1 MELKVRISDWDAGV
15 PVVMLRKKTAEKLGV
30 HPKQRVL
37 VQTIS
42 KKPKQTY
49 AIVDIFEKVLE
60 HTEIAISAE
69 VRDNLKA
76 KIGQKLEV
84 TLASPPKSLEYIKEK
99 LNHRELNE
107 EKIKIIIEDIV
118 ANTLSEAEISLFVSA
133 MYDVGMSFNETIFL
147 IKSMLAA
154 GQTLSFRSKYVADKH
169 CIGGIPGNR
178 TTPLVVAICASQ
190 GMIMPKTSSRAI
202 TSAAGTSD
210 TVETIAKVDFSIKE
224 LKKIVEK
231 TNACMVWGG
240 GLGMVS
246 SDDKIISIEKD
257 LKIDPEAQL
266 LASIMAKKL
275 AVGSKYI
282 LIDIPYGSS
291 AKVSIWKALRLRRK
305 FERIGKYFKVKVKVV
320 ITDGNSPIGRGVGPI
335 LEMIDILKILDPER
349 RGPKDLEDKAIFLAG
364 QLFEMT
370 NMCKKGKGKVLA
382 RYALES
388 GKAFSKFKEII
399 EAQEGKI
406 KPLQP
411 GKYLFDLIAKS
422 NSSVKKINNK
432 KINLLARAL
441 GCPLDK
447 ASGIYFHRKV
457 GEKVVKGDKILTLY
471 AESKPRLLDGIAYLE
486 REKPVEF

>member
-1 MELKVRISDWDAGV
+1 MELKVRISDWDAGI
-15 PVVMLRKKTAEKLGV
+15 PVVMLRKQTAEKLGV

-37 VQTIS
+37 VNTIS
-42 KKPKQTY
+42 QKPKQTY
-49 AIVDIFEKVLE
+49 AIVDLFEKVLDKD
-60 HTEIAISAE
+60 EIAISSE
-69 VRDNLKA
+69 VRDSLRA

-84 TLASPPKSLEYIKEK
+84 SLASPPKSLEYIKEK
-99 LNHRELNE
+99 LNNKPLSED
-107 EKIKIIIEDIV
+107 KIKIIIKDIV
-118 ANTLSEAEISLFVSA
+118 DNNLSEAEISLFVSA
-133 MYDVGMSFNETIFL
+133 MYDNGMTFKETIFL
-147 IKSMLAA
+147 IKAMLAL
-154 GQTLSFRSKYVADKH
+154 GQTLSFRGKYIADKH

-210 TVETIAKVDFSIKE
+210 TVETLARVDFSIKE

-246 SDDKIISIEKD
+246 ADDKIIAIEKD

-282 LIDIPYGSS
+282 LIDIPQGSS
-291 AKVSIWKALRLRRK
+291 AKVTIWKALRLRRK
-305 FERIGKYFKVKVKVV
+305 FEKIGRYFGVNVRVV
-320 ITDGNSPIGRGVGPI
+320 ITNGKSPIGRGVGPV

-370 NMCKKGKGKVLA
+370 KMCKRGKGKTLA

-388 GKAFSKFKEII
+388 GKAFAKFKEII
-399 EAQEGKI
+399 QAQEGKI

-411 GKYLFDLIAKS
+411 GKYSYDLISRS

-432 KINLLARAL
+432 KINLLARVL

-447 ASGIYFHRKV
+447 ASGIYLHRKV
-457 GEKVVKGDKILTLY
+457 GEKIVKGDKILTLY

-486 REKPVEF
+486 REKPIEF

>member
-1 MELKVRISDWDAGV
+1 MELRVRISDWDAGV
-15 PVVMLRKKTAEKLGV
+15 PVVMLRKKTAESLGV

-42 KKPKQTY
+42 KKPRQTY
-49 AIVDIFEKVLE
+49 AIVDLFEKVLE
-60 HTEIAISAE
+60 PHEIAISAE
-69 VRDNLKA
+69 VRDNLRA

-84 TLASPPKSLEYIKEK
+84 KFASPPKSLEYIKEK
-99 LNHRELNE
+99 LNRKDLTE
-107 EKIKIIIEDIV
+107 EKIKIIIQDVVNNI
-118 ANTLSEAEISLFVSA
+118 LSEAEISLFVSS
-133 MYDVGMSFNETIFL
+133 MYEIGMNFKETIYL
-147 IKSMLAA
+147 IKAMLAA
-154 GQTLSFRSKYVADKH
+154 GQTLSFRGKYVADKH

-178 TTPLVVAICASQ
+178 TTPIVVAICASQ

-210 TVETIAKVDFSIKE
+210 TVETLARVDFSIKE

-246 SDDKIISIEKD
+246 ADDKIISIEKD

-275 AVGSKYI
+275 AAGSKYI
-282 LIDIPYGSS
+282 LIDIPQGNS
-291 AKVSIWKALRLRRK
+291 AKVSIWKALRLKRK
-305 FERIGKYFKVKVKVV
+305 FERIGKYFDVKVKVV
-320 ITDGNSPIGRGVGPI
+320 ITDGTSPIGRGVGPV

-349 RGPKDLEDKAIFLAG
+349 RGPKDLEEKAIFLAG

-370 NMCKKGKGKVLA
+370 KMCKKGKGKILA
-382 RYALES
+382 KYALES
-388 GKAFSKFKEII
+388 GKAFKKFKEII

-411 GKYLFDLIAKS
+411 GKHVYDLIARS

-447 ASGIYFHRKV
+447 ASGVYLHRKV
-457 GEKVVKGDKILTLY
+457 GEKVLKGDKILSLY
-471 AESKPRLLDGIAYLE
+471 AESKPRLFDGIAYLE

>member
-1 MELKVRISDWDAGV
+1 MELKVRISDWEAGI

-37 VQTIS
+37 VHTVSQ
-42 KKPKQTY
+42 KPRQTY
-49 AIVDIFEKVLE
+49 AIVDLFERALDYD
-60 HTEIAISAE
+60 EIAISSE
-69 VRDNLKA
+69 VRDSLRA

-84 TLASPPKSLEYIKEK
+84 ALASPPKSIEYIKEK
-99 LNHRELNE
+99 LGRKELTE
-107 EKIKIIIEDIV
+107 EKIKLIIQDIV
-118 ANTLSEAEISLFVSA
+118 ANNLSEAEISLFVSA
-133 MYDVGMSFNETIFL
+133 MYDIGMTFKETIYL
-147 IKSMLAA
+147 IKAMLAA
-154 GQTLSFRSKYVADKH
+154 GETLSFRSKYVADKH

-202 TSAAGTSD
+202 TSAAGTAD
-210 TVETIAKVDFSIKE
+210 TVETLARVDFSIKE
-224 LKKIVEK
+224 LRKIVEK

-246 SDDKIISIEKD
+246 ADDKIIAIEKD

-282 LIDIPYGSS
+282 LIDIPCGKS
-291 AKVSIWKALRLRRK
+291 AKVSRWEALRLRYK
-305 FERIGKYFKVKVKVV
+305 FERIGRYFGVKVKVV
-320 ITDGNSPIGRGVGPI
+320 ITNGTSPIGRGIGPV

-349 RGPKDLEDKAIFLAG
+349 RGPKDLEDKSIFLAG
-364 QLFEMT
+364 ELFEMT
-370 NMCKKGKGKVLA
+370 NMCKRGKGKVLA

-388 GKAFSKFKEII
+388 GKAFAKFKEII
-399 EAQEGKI
+399 HAQGGEI

-411 GKYLFDLIAKS
+411 GKQSYTLIARS
-422 NSSVKKINNK
+422 NSTIKSINNK
-432 KINLLARAL
+432 KLNFLARAL

-447 ASGIYFHRKV
+447 AAGIYLHRTV
-457 GEKVVKGDKILTLY
+457 GEKITKGDKILTLY
-471 AESKPRLLDGIAYLE
+471 AESKPRIKDGIAFLE
-486 REKPVEF
+486 REKPLEF

>member
-1 MELKVRISDWDAGV
+1 MELRVRISDWDAGI
-15 PVVMLRKKTAEKLGV
+15 PVVMLRKKTAEKLGI

-42 KKPKQTY
+42 KKPRQTY
-49 AIVDIFEKVLE
+49 AIVDLFEKVLE
-60 HTEIAISAE
+60 QDEIAVSAE
-69 VRDNLKA
+69 VRDSLRA
-76 KIGQKLEV
+76 KIGQKLDV
-84 TLASPPKSLEYIKEK
+84 TLASPPNSLEYIKEK
-99 LNHRELNE
+99 LNKKELSE
-107 EKIKIIIEDIV
+107 DKIKIIIKDIV
-118 ANTLSEAEISLFVSA
+118 DNNLSEAEISLFVSA
-133 MYDVGMSFNETIFL
+133 MYDLGMTFKETIFL
-147 IKSMLAA
+147 IKAMLSA
-154 GQTLSFRSKYVADKH
+154 GETFSFRSKYVADKH

-202 TSAAGTSD
+202 TSAAGTAD
-210 TVETIAKVDFSIKE
+210 TVETLAKVDFPINKV
-224 LKKIVEK
+224 KKIVEK

-246 SDDKIISIEKD
+246 ADDKIISIEKD

-282 LIDIPYGSS
+282 LIDIPEGNF
-291 AKVSIWKALRLRRK
+291 AKVTKWKAFRLRRK
-305 FERIGKYFKVKVKVV
+305 FNRIGEYFGVKVRVV
-320 ITDGNSPIGRGVGPI
+320 ITNGNSPIGRGIGPV

-349 RGPKDLEDKAIFLAG
+349 RGPRDLEEKSIFLAG

-370 NMCKKGKGKVLA
+370 NMCKKRKGKILA
-382 RYALES
+382 KYALES
-388 GKAFSKFKEII
+388 GKAFAKFKEII

-411 GKYLFDLIAKS
+411 GKFSYDLIART

-432 KINLLARAL
+432 KINLLARTL

-447 ASGIYFHRKV
+447 AAGIYLHRKIK
-457 GEKVVKGDKILTLY
+457 EKIVKGDRILTLY
-471 AESKPRLLDGIAYLE
+471 AESKPRLKDGIAYLE
-486 REKPVEF
+486 REKPIEF